1 MLVRGAATT
10 GRTGTALLS
19 CRYALPPVFPV
30 PDPPPLDVQRELAA
44 MRAELAEMRVQQRDQ
59 WMDEARAEQV
69 RGIVRD
75 VLADS
80 STRTAYRDND
90 GAAGLSSAPGGGL
103 QINAADGTASIKL
116 TGLVQTRFVV
126 SSAYGSDASPPVD
139 DNTRWGFENKL
150 VMYALSGHILDPSL
164 TYLTAVAYTSQTNRF
179 ITVPGAYR
187 VVYASIRKDLGN
199 GWAIGTGL
207 LNVPWDLESDYI
219 GTSQLTVGDYS
230 IFNYR
235 FGAGKQ
241 SGAGLSWK
249 GDWFRAAGGVFNQ
262 INAAQPGWE
271 AQANLSFA
279 VAGRA
284 EVKWGIPWEQ
294 ISRTSGAAGDL
305 PGLVLGLGLC
315 MSNGRAEN
323 RQPPDS
329 QLATPSA
336 QGVTADARVLLGETV
351 LIAQYVYMRDAVGA
365 PELGWNQ
372 GINLQASTFVAPKV
386 EAFAEACWMSDVPVE
401 WIAQAGVNLFI
412 DGNRLKLVS
421 KCVVPFGGG
430 DVNGIRSI
438 AGGLGIAAMDNNA
451 SFITQLQVM
460 F

>member
-1 MLVRGAATT
+1 M
-10 GRTGTALLS
+10 
-19 CRYALPPVFPV
+19 
-30 PDPPPLDVQRELAA
+30 
-44 MRAELAEMRVQQRDQ
+44 
-59 WMDEARAEQV
+59 
-69 RGIVRD
+69 VRD

-80 STRTAYRDND
+80 STRTAYRETV
-90 GAAGLSSAPGGGL
+90 GAAGLSSAPGGGV
-103 QINAADGTASIKL
+103 QIIAADGTASIKL

-139 DNTRWGFENKL
+139 DNTRWGFESKL
-150 VMYALSGHILDPSL
+150 VMYALSGHFLDPSL
-164 TYLTAVAYTSQTNRF
+164 TYLTAVAYTSQSNRF

-199 GWAIGTGL
+199 GWAIGTGI

-241 SGAGLSWK
+241 SGAAFSWK

-262 INAAQPGWE
+262 INAAQPGWN
-271 AQANLSFA
+271 AQGNLSFA

-315 MSNGRAEN
+315 MSNGRAQN
-323 RQPPDS
+323 PQPPDA

-351 LIAQYVYMRDAVGA
+351 LIGQYVYMRDAVGA

-372 GINLQASTFVAPKV
+372 GINLQASTYVAPKV
-386 EAFAEACWMSDVPVE
+386 EVFLEACWMSDVPVE

-412 DGNRLKLVS
+412 DGNRLKLIS

-430 DVNGIRSI
+430 NVNGIRSI
-438 AGGLGIAAMDNNA
+438 AGGLGIAAIDNNA

>member
-1 MLVRGAATT
+1 
-10 GRTGTALLS
+10 
-19 CRYALPPVFPV
+19 
-30 PDPPPLDVQRELAA
+30 
-44 MRAELAEMRVQQRDQ
+44 MRAELAAIRAEQRDQ

-69 RGIVRD
+69 RGMVRD
-75 VLADS
+75 VLTDS
-80 STRTAYRDND
+80 STRTAYRETV
-90 GAAGLSSAPGGGL
+90 GAAGLSSAPGGGV
-103 QINAADGTASIKL
+103 QIIAADGTASIKL

-139 DNTRWGFENKL
+139 DNTRWGFESKL
-150 VMYALSGHILDPSL
+150 VMYALSGHFLDPSL
-164 TYLTAVAYTSQTNRF
+164 TYLTAVAYTSQSNRF

-241 SGAGLSWK
+241 SGAAFSWK

-262 INAAQPGWE
+262 INAAQPGWN
-271 AQANLSFA
+271 AQTNLSFA

-315 MSNGRAEN
+315 MSNGRAQN
-323 RQPPDS
+323 PQPPDA

-336 QGVTADARVLLGETV
+336 QGVTADARVLLGEAV
-351 LIAQYVYMRDAVGA
+351 LIGQYVYMRDAVGA

-372 GINLQASTFVAPKV
+372 GINLQASTYVAPKV

-412 DGNRLKLVS
+412 DGNRLKLIS

-430 DVNGIRSI
+430 NVNGIRSI
-438 AGGLGIAAMDNNA
+438 AGGLGIAAIDNNA

>member
-1 MLVRGAATT
+1 
-10 GRTGTALLS
+10 
-19 CRYALPPVFPV
+19 
-30 PDPPPLDVQRELAA
+30 
-44 MRAELAEMRVQQRDQ
+44 MRAELAAIRAEQRDQ

-69 RGIVRD
+69 RGMVRD

-80 STRTAYRDND
+80 STRTAYRETDWS
-90 GAAGLSSAPGGGL
+90 AGLSSAPGGGV
-103 QINAADGTASIKL
+103 QINAADGSMSIKL
-116 TGLVQTRFVV
+116 TGLVQTRIVV

-139 DNTRWGFENKL
+139 DNTRWGFEAKT
-150 VMYALSGHILDPSL
+150 VMFALSGHFLDPTL

-179 ITVPGAYR
+179 ITVPGEYR
-187 VVYASIRKDLGN
+187 VVYARVRKDLGD
-199 GWAIGTGL
+199 GWAIGTGI

-219 GTSQLTVGDYS
+219 GSSQLTVGDYS

-241 SGAGLSWK
+241 SGAAFGWT
-249 GDWFRAAGGVFNQ
+249 GDWFRASGGVFNQ
-262 INAAQPGWE
+262 INANLPGWNSV
-271 AQANLSFA
+271 QNLSFA

-315 MSNGRAEN
+315 MSNGRAQN
-323 RQPPDS
+323 PQPPDA

-336 QGVTADARVLLGETV
+336 QGVTADARVLLGEAV
-351 LIAQYVYMRDAVGA
+351 LIGQYVYMRDAVGA

-372 GINLQASTFVAPKV
+372 GINLQASTYVAPKV

-412 DGNRLKLVS
+412 YGNRLKLIS

-430 DVNGIRSI
+430 NVNGIRSI
-438 AGGLGIAAMDNNA
+438 AGGLGIAAIDNNA

>member
-1 MLVRGAATT
+1 
-10 GRTGTALLS
+10 
-19 CRYALPPVFPV
+19 
-30 PDPPPLDVQRELAA
+30 
-44 MRAELAEMRVQQRDQ
+44 MRAELAEIRAVQRDQ

-69 RGIVRD
+69 RGMVRD

-80 STRTAYRDND
+80 STRTAYRETV
-90 GAAGLSSAPGGGL
+90 GAAGLSSAPGGGV
-103 QINAADGTASIKL
+103 QIIAADGTASIKL

-139 DNTRWGFENKL
+139 DNTRWGFESKL
-150 VMYALSGHILDPSL
+150 VMYALSGHFLDPSL
-164 TYLTAVAYTSQTNRF
+164 TYLTAVAYTSQSNRF

-199 GWAIGTGL
+199 GWAIGTGI

-241 SGAGLSWK
+241 SGAAFSWK

-262 INAAQPGWE
+262 INAAQPGWN
-271 AQANLSFA
+271 AQGNLSFA

-315 MSNGRAEN
+315 MSNGRAQN
-323 RQPPDS
+323 PQPPDA

-351 LIAQYVYMRDAVGA
+351 LIGQYVYMRDAVGA

-372 GINLQASTFVAPKV
+372 GINLQASTYVAPKV
-386 EAFAEACWMSDVPVE
+386 EVFLEACWMSDVPVE

-412 DGNRLKLVS
+412 DGNRLKLIS

-430 DVNGIRSI
+430 NVNGIRSI
-438 AGGLGIAAMDNNA
+438 AGGLGIAAIDNNA